1 MKYHVSFDIDFRRN
15 PYKGLYIAFEGIDG
29 SGKTTQAKI
38 LKKYL
43 EEKNKNVVLTKEP
56 TQEPPIG
63 SIVHDFLKGKIKL
76 PAVSIQYL
84 FAADR
89 EIQQKELIEP
99 TLQKGDVVISDR
111 CFWSSVAYGIL
122 DKKKDFSKLGNAE
135 ILLVSES
142 ILSMYHQFIVPDVTF
157 YIRVSADVAISRIS
171 KMKKKQ
177 EYYETAEKLKNIK
190 AGYDWLAKKFPKE
203 IVIIDGEQSVEKV
216 SAQILE
222 HVSSIMYENTKFKIT
237 NSK

>member
-1 MKYHVSFDIDFRRN
+1 MFLVIGCLWDLR
-15 PYKGLYIAFEGIDG
+15 
-29 SGKTTQAKI
+29 
-38 LKKYL
+38 
-43 EEKNKNVVLTKEP
+43 
-56 TQEPPIG
+56 QE
-63 SIVHDFLKGKIKL
+63 
-76 PAVSIQYL
+76 
-84 FAADR
+84 
-89 EIQQKELIEP
+89 
-99 TLQKGDVVISDR
+99 
-111 CFWSSVAYGIL
+111 
-122 DKKKDFSKLGNAE
+122 KDFSKLGNAE

-237 NSK
+237 NSNKLKILNPNI

>member
-1 MKYHVSFDIDFRRN
+1 M
-15 PYKGLYIAFEGIDG
+15 YIAFEGIDG

-122 DKKKDFSKLGNAE
+122 DKKKIFLN
-135 ILLVSES
+135 
-142 ILSMYHQFIVPDVTF
+142 
-157 YIRVSADVAISRIS
+157 
-171 KMKKKQ
+171 
-177 EYYETAEKLKNIK
+177 
-190 AGYDWLAKKFPKE
+190 
-203 IVIIDGEQSVEKV
+203 
-216 SAQILE
+216 
-222 HVSSIMYENTKFKIT
+222 
-237 NSK
+237 

>member
-1 MKYHVSFDIDFRRN
+1 MKYHVQFDIELRKN
-15 PYKGLYIAFEGIDG
+15 PYKGLYIAFEGVDG
-29 SGKTTQAKI
+29 AGKTTQAVI

-43 EEKNKNVVLTKEP
+43 EEKNKKVVLTKEP
-56 TQEPPIG
+56 TAEPPIG

-76 PAVSIQYL
+76 PAVNIQYL

-89 EIQQKELIEP
+89 EIHQKELIEP
-99 TLQKGDVVISDR
+99 FLEKGDVVISDR

-122 DKKKDFSKLGNAE
+122 DKKGGVQKLENSE

-142 ILSMYHQFIVPDVTF
+142 ILSMYHQFIVPDATF
-157 YIRVSADVAISRIS
+157 YISVSSDVAISRIS

-190 AGYDWLAKKFPKE
+190 AGYDWLVNKFSNE
-203 IVIIDGEQSVEKV
+203 IVVINGEQSEEKV
-216 SAQILE
+216 TDDIIKNLE
-222 HVSSIMYENTKFKIT
+222 SRI
-237 NSK
+237 